1 MKMQV
6 YHQIGFRH
14 IWNISSLGEDGA
26 GDGIIIA
33 PRHMART
40 CVENLPK
47 SIREKAIFDPQ
58 FFLPNVA
65 KGKLVTYDFFPDVMS
80 EGFQTDVYIDKFS
93 LESARKCVE
102 FQESNFFRYITIPT
116 RYVTGMPTT
125 YMEDQQ
131 ELFINPFL
139 KAIID
144 MGIKRKILLQLVL
157 NDDMIKDEEYS
168 SDILNWVT
176 GITEIDG
183 VYLIVER
190 SLTPK
195 QVKDIDY
202 LYSLLRFVD
211 ILRLN
216 NLDVVIGYVN
226 IEAILLSLADPSI
239 VTIGSYENTRMFNI
253 RAFEASDDREITGPT
268 PRLYISRL
276 LQCVDYRYI
285 GAIIRATDDKEDFFD
300 KNKYQSIMFEPNYK
314 WHFTKPEIYKHLF
327 LVFGK
332 QLEDLS
338 GLEGRERY
346 IKVAELIKSAMNDY
360 SMLEERGVVFDEN
373 SDGSHLPIWLTA
385 ANQFAKH
392 KGWR

>member
-14 IWNISSLGEDGA
+14 IWNITSLEEDGV

-40 CVENLPK
+40 YVESLPK
-47 SIREKAIFDPQ
+47 RIHSSAIFDPQ
-58 FFLPNVA
+58 FFSPNVA
-65 KGKLVTYDFFPDVMS
+65 KGKLATYDFFPDILS
-80 EGFQTDVYIDKFS
+80 EGFQTDVYIDEFS
-93 LESARKCVE
+93 LKSARKCVE
-102 FQESNFFRYITIPT
+102 FQASNLFRYITIPT

-125 YMEDQQ
+125 YIGDQL

-139 KAIID
+139 KAIMD
-144 MGIKRKILLQLVL
+144 MGIEMKILLQLVL
-157 NDDMIKDEEYS
+157 NDNMIKDKEYS

-253 RAFEASDDREITGPT
+253 RAFEASDDREMAGPT
-268 PRLYISRL
+268 PRIYVSRL
-276 LQCVDYRYI
+276 LQSVDYRYI
-285 GAIIRATDDKEDFFD
+285 GAIVRAIDDKEDFFD
-300 KNKYQSIMFEPNYK
+300 NNKYQSIMFKPNYK

-327 LVFGK
+327 LVFGR
-332 QLEDLS
+332 QLKSLS
-338 GLEGRERY
+338 GLEGRERF
-346 IKVAELIKSAMNDY
+346 IKVAGLIKSAMNDY
-360 SMLEERGVVFDEN
+360 SMLEEGGVVFDEN
-373 SDGSHLPIWLTA
+373 SDGSHLPIWLTS